1 MVSDRSEPSSTLP
14 LPCIRTLVLV
24 SGIKLVNSSYG
35 DIIMNKVHGLHS
47 KQCEHSSV
55 STAARA
61 RQCEHSSARAAAVL
75 VLYPWCLGL
84 LIFSDQFRF
93 GSTRTPT
100 RVSRYPFVHIFQIRQ
115 AARLTFVHILQIRQ
129 AVRLTSYVG
138 VLFF

>member
-75 VLYPWCLGL
+75 VLYPWCLGYTEYL
-84 LIFSDQFRF
+84 AINFVSAQLVPQQ
-93 GSTRTPT
+93 GSHAIPLYIYFKYVKR
-100 RVSRYPFVHIFQIRQ
+100 RV
-115 AARLTFVHILQIRQ
+115 
-129 AVRLTSYVG
+129 
-138 VLFF
+138 